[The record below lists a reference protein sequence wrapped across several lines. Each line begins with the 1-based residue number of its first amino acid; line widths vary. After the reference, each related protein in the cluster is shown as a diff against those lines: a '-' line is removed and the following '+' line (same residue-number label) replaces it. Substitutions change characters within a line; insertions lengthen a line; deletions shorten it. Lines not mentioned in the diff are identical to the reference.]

1 MTPLTGEIQINVMIP
16 ASPEIVYDLLMD
28 PVKHAQFTGSPASGS
43 SEIGGTCIAWDGY
56 IIMRNLELIRG
67 KRIVQEWSTTE
78 WPVGLP
84 PSRLEIR
91 LRPIGQGAE
100 LLLMQSGVPAA
111 DVEQYTQGWYE
122 YYWDP
127 MFDFLREISTK
138 RKP

>member
-1 MTPLTGEIQINVMIP
+1 MAVETSSIRQSIMLP

-43 SEIGGTCIAWDGY
+43 SEVGGTFLAWDGY
-56 IIMRNLELIRG
+56 IIIRNLELGRG

-78 WPVGLP
+78 WPEDLP

-91 LRPIGQGAE
+91 LRPIGQGTE

-111 DVEQYTQGWYE
+111 DLEKYTQGWYE
-122 YYWDP
+122 FYWDP
-127 MFDFLREISTK
+127 LFDYLRQISTK
-138 RKP
+138 RKL